1 MSQIITTSVPP
12 PPERAE
18 APDYFEIRGTMIV
31 SLHPRSE
38 SAEEAENRRRKRK
51 RRDREN
57 DRRRNAGLFG

>member
-1 MSQIITTSVPP
+1 MSQVITTSVPP
-12 PPERAE
+12 PERAE
-18 APDYFEIRGTMIV
+18 SPDYFEIRGTMIV

-51 RRDREN
+51 RHDREN